1 MANLDVESRPR
12 SGERRPEFARI
23 QDYYDNVYYRG
34 TAVSRAIPA
43 HYRRL
48 ARRFQPWR
56 GKKLLDVGCGVGLWL
71 RAAAELG
78 AIPAGVDIS
87 PVALDV
93 CKESLPTAELL
104 CAPAE
109 RLPFANARFD
119 FISCLGALEHF
130 LEPETALREMMRV
143 AKPDAVF
150 LLLVPNAG
158 FLTRR
163 LGLFAG
169 TRQVE
174 VREEVRS
181 LKEWQRLFESV
192 GLRIDKRWKD
202 LHVVSWSWIMRGP
215 KHLWPMRAAQALALS
230 VWPLSWQYQ
239 VYHLCDLRH

>member
-1 MANLDVESRPR
+1 MANLDVEKKPQ
-12 SGERRPEFARI
+12 SGERRFEFATI
-23 QDYYDNVYYRG
+23 QDYYDNVYYG
-34 TAVSRAIPA
+34 GADSREISA

-56 GKKLLDVGCGVGLWL
+56 GKKLLDVACGVGLWL
-71 RAAAELG
+71 RAAVELG
-78 AIPAGVDIS
+78 AIPVGIDIS

-93 CKESLPTAELL
+93 CKASLPTAGLL

-109 RLPFANARFD
+109 RLPFADGRFD

-130 LEPETALREMMRV
+130 LEPETALREMIRV
-143 AKPDAVF
+143 AKPDADF

-163 LGLFAG
+163 LGLYSG
-169 TRQVE
+169 TRQAA

-181 LKEWQRLFESV
+181 LQAWQELFASA
-192 GLRIDKRWKD
+192 GLHVIKRWKD
-202 LHVVSWSWIMRGP
+202 LHVLSLSWIAHGP
-215 KHLWPMRAAQALALS
+215 CYLWPLRAAQALALT

-239 VYHLCDLRH
+239 VYHLCVRK